1 MRCSVSFSRKT
12 ACSKIFLSSLPRAY
26 SDRLRLRGERGEYG
40 SPHSVEFLA
49 GALEELEKGYDHSLI
64 PTDIQAWYFDSSDE
78 EDTVSE
84 RERE

>member
-1 MRCSVSFSRKT
+1 M
-12 ACSKIFLSSLPRAY
+12 
-26 SDRLRLRGERGEYG
+26 
-40 SPHSVEFLA
+40 EFLA

-84 RERE
+84 GGVILKRKNQVMFQILIAK